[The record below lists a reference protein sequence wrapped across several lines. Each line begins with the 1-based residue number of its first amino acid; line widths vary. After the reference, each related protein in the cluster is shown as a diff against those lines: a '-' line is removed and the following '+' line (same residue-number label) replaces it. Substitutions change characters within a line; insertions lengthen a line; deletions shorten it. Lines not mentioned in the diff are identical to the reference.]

1 MSRASGKYQNE
12 VELKASTQ
20 QVWLNR
26 SCLKIVTNLLLSN
39 LGEKRR
45 VKDEA
50 SAGRLA
56 RRIDVI
62 DNLQKFANSAG
73 SLKDLGAEALTYT
86 AGKRVQG
93 QLSSR

>member
-1 MSRASGKYQNE
+1 M
-12 VELKASTQ
+12 
-20 QVWLNR
+20 
-26 SCLKIVTNLLLSN
+26 
-39 LGEKRR
+39 
-45 VKDEA
+45 KDEA